1 MGKEEEEWLE
11 DDENL
16 SKWENNELTASDR
29 RILIGQWYVKAF
41 KKACEGEAKRKYF
54 EHTGGL
60 LTADGS
66 GDALLKLEGKPIGEV
81 FGWDDTPVDVE
92 EAELGAGEV
101 EPPDIAPQR
110 VLAQREGEDPAAQNF
125 VDDEDESD
133 VDDVP
138 PAPREAPPGFKNADE
153 PPSAEQLA
161 FSKEKEAPGDALVGK
176 SILYNWPVVGWCVG
190 QVVERN
196 TDGRSF
202 KTIDGERVKVNFLI
216 FYEIDQQT
224 VKTVLRLDDYGSEW
238 VLLASL
244 EATVPIEPGPA

>member
-1 MGKEEEEWLE
+1 MSAPLAIAEAMALMGIKAKESWALPEKVEALVEAL
-11 DDENL
+11 DL
-16 SKWENNELTASDR
+16 PGFGKSRAASTTAASPAAAAATPAPAASAAMPSRCAQENNELTASDR
-29 RILIGQWYVKAF
+29 RILIGRWYVKAF

-110 VLAQREGEDPAAQNF
+110 ALGQREGEDPTAQNF

-133 VDDVP
+133 VDETCR
-138 PAPREAPPGFKNADE
+138 PRHARLRRASRSRTNRRVQSSS
-153 PPSAEQLA
+153 PSA
-161 FSKEKEAPGDALVGK
+161 
-176 SILYNWPVVGWCVG
+176 
-190 QVVERN
+190 R
-196 TDGRSF
+196 R
-202 KTIDGERVKVNFLI
+202 R
-216 FYEIDQQT
+216 
-224 VKTVLRLDDYGSEW
+224 RR
-238 VLLASL
+238 
-244 EATVPIEPGPA
+244 